1 MEVIELIGVPGLAP
15 FIAHKDS
22 EIVVI
27 DLFLFVGNFNKPFV
41 DRFEF
46 RVVKAV
52 AESMETGFE
61 AVLSGMASEHNAC
74 LRYSYRFRCHHLV
87 CLTVFQHA
95 VLMNAGLVRECV
107 VAYNG
112 LVGLDDD
119 AGEGRDHSACIV
131 KLFGDD
137 IGVEVVQVAPDFE
150 GHHNLF
156 ERSVSGP
163 LSNAVHRAFD
173 LASTVFKCAECVGH
187 SKTEVVMAV
196 HTDDSLV
203 DVFDA
208 EVQVSG
214 PALAELS
221 QRFVGLQQGLHLD
234 SAQIAAVIVAFVQH
248 IRYEVPQNTF
258 GITSPAVIISDN
270 RGDCDSKSLLGYLLL
285 RAVGVQSMVFQ
296 SDAHAH
302 AMLGIALP
310 GSGEGWNYDGV
321 TWLATEMT
329 AEGWPMGQMDP
340 EMKEPFDWRA
350 MVMAR

>member
-1 MEVIELIGVPGLAP
+1 MSVVVGGCSIVEDPAGAAPSPPWELG
-15 FIAHKDS
+15 
-22 EIVVI
+22 
-27 DLFLFVGNFNKPFV
+27 
-41 DRFEF
+41 
-46 RVVKAV
+46 
-52 AESMETGFE
+52 
-61 AVLSGMASEHNAC
+61 
-74 LRYSYRFRCHHLV
+74 
-87 CLTVFQHA
+87 
-95 VLMNAGLVRECV
+95 V
-107 VAYNG
+107 VAYPPGWANSPTTNYLWSMQAPSTARFQVEYALAPAARQQIIARIDG
-112 LVGLDDD
+112 L
-119 AGEGRDHSACIV
+119 AANWS
-131 KLFGDD
+131 
-137 IGVEVVQVAPDFE
+137 
-150 GHHNLF
+150 
-156 ERSVSGP
+156 
-163 LSNAVHRAFD
+163 
-173 LASTVFKCAECVGH
+173 CVGIKGGY
-187 SKTEVVMAV
+187 SCSNVPEACTARMDAC
-196 HTDDSLV
+196 
-203 DVFDA
+203 VFDA